1 MQDTRGISLECHI
14 KQQHVDGFSSG
25 VIGVSMSEPH
35 TSVFN
40 YDSLYNL
47 CAQKG
52 CLGHGIW
59 CGMSSTRCVVHFVV
73 YGEWVVLWVAV
84 TGKGGGREKG
94 EGRKKER

>member
-52 CLGHGIW
+52 CLGHGMVW
-59 CGMSSTRCVVHFVV
+59 NEQYWVCSAFCCVWRVGCVV
-73 YGEWVVLWVAV
+73 
-84 TGKGGGREKG
+84 GGCNWEGWRKG
-94 EGRKKER
+94 EGGGKEKER